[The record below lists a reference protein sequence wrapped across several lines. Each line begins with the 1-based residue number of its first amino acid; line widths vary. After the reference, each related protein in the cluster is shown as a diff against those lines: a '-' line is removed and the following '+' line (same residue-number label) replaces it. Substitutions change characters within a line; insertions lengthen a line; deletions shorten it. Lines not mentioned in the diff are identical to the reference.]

1 MQQSDA
7 NYTLAQELELIAQS
21 SNGNQ
26 LRKTGL
32 QSMHD
37 FPQIIRAER
46 QALPEFIK
54 SHKRGITHQV
64 ETIGAVLF
72 RGFDIDTAEKLD
84 EVVAAY
90 GEPGFTYEKSLSN
103 AVRVNLTP
111 RVFTANEA
119 PPDVSIFLHHEMAQ
133 TPLYP
138 SKLFFGCLLA
148 PEAGGATPICRSD
161 WVLDRLKKEQPG
173 LVKAFREKG
182 VTYQHVMPS
191 EPDPKSGQGRSWRD
205 TLSVERKK
213 QAEARLAELD
223 YKWEWQDGDNLLV
236 QTPRLEAIRDLGNGE
251 ESFFNQL
258 IAAFRGWEDARNDPS
273 KSVRHGDGSA
283 IDVEA
288 LNHAIQIADELTYD
302 LNWETGDVVLIDN
315 FRVMHGRRPY
325 TGKRKVVAS
334 LVA

>member
-1 MQQSDA
+1 MQ
-7 NYTLAQELELIAQS
+7 
-21 SNGNQ
+21 
-26 LRKTGL
+26 
-32 QSMHD
+32 D
-37 FPQIIRAER
+37 FPHIIRSDGE
-46 QALPEFIK
+46 ALAKFITG
-54 SHKRGITHQV
+54 HKRGITRQA
-64 ETIGAVLF
+64 EQIGAVLF
-72 RGFDIDTAEKLD
+72 RGFNIDTAEKLD
-84 EVVAAY
+84 AVVTAY

-148 PEAGGATPICRSD
+148 PETGGATPICRSD
-161 WVLDRLKKEQPG
+161 WVLDKLKQEQPD

-182 VTYQHVMPS
+182 VTYTNIMPAQ
-191 EPDPKSGQGRSWRD
+191 PDPESGQGRSWKD
-205 TLSVERKK
+205 TLSAANQNE
-213 QAEARLAELD
+213 AEARLKELG
-223 YKWEWQDGDNLLV
+223 YSWSWQDDGSLKAT
-236 QTPRLEAIRDLGNGE
+236 TPRLEAIHDMGDGD

-288 LNHAIQIADELTYD
+288 LTRAIEIADELTYE
-302 LNWETGDVVLIDN
+302 LNWQAGDVVLIDN

>member
-1 MQQSDA
+1 MQ
-7 NYTLAQELELIAQS
+7 
-21 SNGNQ
+21 
-26 LRKTGL
+26 
-32 QSMHD
+32 D

-46 QALPEFIK
+46 QTLPDFIK
-54 SHKRGITHQV
+54 SHKRGISRQV
-64 ETIGAVLF
+64 EQVGAVLF
-72 RGFDIDTAEKLD
+72 RGFNIDSAEKLD
-84 EVVAAY
+84 DVVSAY

-119 PPDVSIFLHHEMAQ
+119 PPDVSIYLHHEMAQ

-148 PEAGGATPICRSD
+148 PEMGGATPICRSD
-161 WVLDRLKKEQPG
+161 WVLDRLKKEQPE
-173 LVKAFREKG
+173 LVKAFRDKG
-182 VTYQHVMPS
+182 VTYRHTMPA
-191 EPDPKSGQGRSWRD
+191 EPDPESGQGRSWRD

-213 QAEARLAELD
+213 HAEARLAELN
-223 YKWEWQDGDNLLV
+223 YKWDWQDDDSLLV
-236 QTPRLEAIRDLGNGE
+236 QTPRLDAIRDLGNGE

-283 IDVEA
+283 IDVDA
-288 LNHAIQIADELTYD
+288 LTRAIEIADELTYD
-302 LNWETGDVVLIDN
+302 LNWEAGDVVLIDN

-325 TGKRKVVAS
+325 KGKRKVVAS